1 LNSTWSNLIDSLR
14 TSLRNDLK
22 LPYIAKNCQ
31 KAMNNIYENEFLSI
45 DDSNEEEDDDD
56 ELREKLDMHSV
67 IVASNSFIHEPFLTA
82 EQVISEIDFML
93 KDMTPDSGY
102 CDDLHISYI
111 QSDLKNQSIYSLN
124 ELIDELNRSIKDLSN
139 ILVQELDSRDELD
152 YEKETK
158 NTFISLLLNIQ
169 VRSLIIFFFS

>member
-1 LNSTWSNLIDSLR
+1 MTSTWSDLIENLR

-31 KAMNNIYENEFLSI
+31 TVMNNIYENDLIPI
-45 DDSNEEEDDDD
+45 DDLNDDEEE
-56 ELREKLDMHSV
+56 ELREQLDMHSV
-67 IVASNSFIHEPFLTA
+67 IISSNSFIHEPFLTA

-102 CDDLHISYI
+102 YDDLYT
-111 QSDLKNQSIYSLN
+111 SDK
-124 ELIDELNRSIKDLSN
+124 SIKDLSN
-139 ILVQELDSRDELD
+139 ILVQELDNRDELD

-158 NTFISLLLNIQ
+158 NTFISFVLNIQ
-169 VRSLIIFFFS
+169 VREFIICFFFFLKNFLLSL

>member
-1 LNSTWSNLIDSLR
+1 LTSTWSDLIENLR

-31 KAMNNIYENEFLSI
+31 TVMNNIYENDLIPI
-45 DDSNEEEDDDD
+45 DDLNDDEEE
-56 ELREKLDMHSV
+56 ELREQLDMHSV
-67 IVASNSFIHEPFLTA
+67 IISSNSFIHEPFLTA

-102 CDDLHISYI
+102 YDDLYT
-111 QSDLKNQSIYSLN
+111 SDK
-124 ELIDELNRSIKDLSN
+124 SIKDLSN
-139 ILVQELDSRDELD
+139 ILVQELDNRDELD

-158 NTFISLLLNIQ
+158 NTFISFVLNIQ
-169 VRSLIIFFFS
+169 VREFIICFFFFLKNFLLSL